1 MITNQHLK
9 KPARQSV
16 IELPAGV
23 RFTKP
28 SVAWEQLNHA
38 QDTLLGLKN
47 ICKEFKPGQGQMCL
61 FVGGLRESQ
70 SLASQAIAKQLGK
83 PLMYNDLAAIVSK
96 YIGETEKNLNR
107 VFDAAEMQDAVLF
120 FDEADA
126 LFGKRTDVKDLH
138 DRYANIDT
146 NALLQR
152 IEAFKGLVILTSK
165 SKQPLDNAFMR
176 RIGHVIHFP
185 A

>member
-61 FVGGLRESQ
+61 FV
-70 SLASQAIAKQLGK
+70 
-83 PLMYNDLAAIVSK
+83 
-96 YIGETEKNLNR
+96 
-107 VFDAAEMQDAVLF
+107 
-120 FDEADA
+120 
-126 LFGKRTDVKDLH
+126 
-138 DRYANIDT
+138 
-146 NALLQR
+146 
-152 IEAFKGLVILTSK
+152 
-165 SKQPLDNAFMR
+165 
-176 RIGHVIHFP
+176 
-185 A
+185 